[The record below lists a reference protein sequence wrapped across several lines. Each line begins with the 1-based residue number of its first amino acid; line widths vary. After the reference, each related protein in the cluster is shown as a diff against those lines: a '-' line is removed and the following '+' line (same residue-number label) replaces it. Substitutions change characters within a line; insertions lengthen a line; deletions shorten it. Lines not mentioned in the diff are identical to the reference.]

1 MTMLAPDW
9 TSLNAYVDGEL
20 DAAAAAA
27 VADAAGS
34 DGPIANQIAALYKLK
49 GVSHGAAAE
58 APDDLKALMPRR
70 RVLWPTALAAC
81 IAAAVLVGAALWT
94 GAANLRAPAL
104 PSDLLATARGLHDAW
119 IAADARGRANTPPA
133 VLLTALTAFGAF
145 PVIPDL
151 TSTELDIDLVKVAEG
166 PDGRML
172 QVGYRGNH
180 GCHLSLFAFVD
191 GHLPTAAVRVETGA
205 ERAYGWRVGDLG
217 YLLFAVG
224 MDRNRL
230 ALIAETVETATR
242 IHAPLDAA
250 AKQQLAANK
259 RHSATCHA

>member
-1 MTMLAPDW
+1 MHRPDW
-9 TSLNAYVDGEL
+9 TTLNAYVDGEL
-20 DAAAAAA
+20 DAAAAAD

-34 DGPIANQIAALYKLK
+34 DSATANQIAALYKLK

-58 APDDLKALMPRR
+58 APADLKALMPKRR
-70 RVLWPTALAAC
+70 TVWPSAMAAC
-81 IAAAVLVGAALWT
+81 IAATILVGTALWMLVPS
-94 GAANLRAPAL
+94 ARAPTL
-104 PSDLLATARGLHDAW
+104 SRDLLTKARTLHGNWLAAEARGM
-119 IAADARGRANTPPA
+119 ADTPPA
-133 VLLTALTAFGAF
+133 VLLTALTTFSQV

-151 TSTELDIDLVKVAEG
+151 RSTELEIDLVKVAEG

-191 GHLPTAAVRVETGA
+191 DHMPKTAVRVDAGN

-224 MDRNRL
+224 MDESRL
-230 ALIAETVETATR
+230 ALIAEEVEKATR
-242 IHAPLDAA
+242 VRAPLDAA
-250 AKQQLAANK
+250 AKQQLAENK
-259 RHSATCHA
+259 RHSSSCQA